1 MAEFTGELSPLIYL
15 ILSVV
20 AFAAGFISSIAGAGG
35 MVTLPALLW
44 AGIPP
49 LDALGTNKFQSV
61 FGTLSS
67 AINYFQNG
75 HLDLRPLWPGLLA
88 AICGAALGT
97 WTVTQLGGE
106 QLRTLLPILL
116 IAIALYFA
124 FSPRIANVDSSPRMS
139 NGLFNLVIGGG
150 VGFYGGFFGPG
161 MGSIY
166 ALAFAALL
174 GYNMRRAT
182 AHTKPLV
189 LATNLTSMVIFIA
202 GGHLLLG
209 LALCMSVAQAI
220 GARLGSNLVIAQ
232 GARLVRPVIIV
243 ATIAVAVKLLVD
255 TWGNAL

>member
-1 MAEFTGELSPLIYL
+1 MAEFTGDLPLITYL
-15 ILSVV
+15 ILTSV

-35 MVTLPALLW
+35 MITLPALLW

-67 AINYFQNG
+67 AFNFFQKG

-88 AICGAALGT
+88 AICGSALGT

-106 QLRTLLPILL
+106 QLRILLPVLL

-124 FSPRIANVDSSPRMS
+124 FSPRIADIDSRARLS
-139 NGLFNLVIGGG
+139 NGQFNLLIGGG
-150 VGFYGGFFGPG
+150 IGFYGGFFGPG

-189 LATNLTSMVIFIA
+189 LATNATSMFIFMA
-202 GGHLLLG
+202 GGHLLLW
-209 LALCMSVAQAI
+209 LAICMSAAQI
-220 GARLGSNLVIAQ
+220 VGARLGSNLVIAR
-232 GARLVRPVIIV
+232 GASLVRPVIV
-243 ATIAVAVKLLVD
+243 LATIAVAIRLLLE
-255 TWGNAL
+255 T

>member
-1 MAEFTGELSPLIYL
+1 MTAFTGELTSLTL
-15 ILSVV
+15 VILTAV

-35 MVTLPALLW
+35 MITLPALLW

-67 AINYFQNG
+67 TLNFFRKG
-75 HLDLRPLWPGLLA
+75 HLDFRPLWPGLLA
-88 AICGAALGT
+88 AAIGSAVGT
-97 WTVTQLGGE
+97 WSVTRLGGE

-124 FSPRIANVDSSPRMS
+124 FSPSISDLDRKPRMG
-139 NGLFNLVIGGG
+139 NGSFNVFIGGG
-150 VGFYGGFFGPG
+150 IGLYGGFFGPG
-161 MGSIY
+161 MGSFY

-189 LATNLTSMVIFIA
+189 LATNTTSMLLFMA
-202 GGHLLLG
+202 GGHLLWG
-209 LALCMSVAQAI
+209 LAICMSVAQFV
-220 GARLGSNLVIAQ
+220 GARLGSNLVIAR
-232 GARLVRPVIIV
+232 GVGLVRPVIIV
-243 ATIAVAVKLLVD
+243 ATLLVAVKLLLE
-255 TWGNAL
+255 A

>member
-1 MAEFTGELSPLIYL
+1 MTAFTGELTSLTL
-15 ILSVV
+15 VILTAV

-35 MVTLPALLW
+35 MITLPALLW

-67 AINYFQNG
+67 TLNFFRKG
-75 HLDLRPLWPGLLA
+75 HLDFRPLWPGLLA
-88 AICGAALGT
+88 AAIGSAVGT
-97 WTVTQLGGE
+97 WSVTRLGGE

-124 FSPRIANVDSSPRMS
+124 FSPSISDLDRKPRMG
-139 NGLFNLVIGGG
+139 NGWFNVLIGGG
-150 VGFYGGFFGPG
+150 IGFYGGFFGPG

-189 LATNLTSMVIFIA
+189 LATNTTSMLLFMA
-202 GGHLLLG
+202 GGHLLWG
-209 LALCMSVAQAI
+209 LAICMSVAQFV
-220 GARLGSNLVIAQ
+220 GARLGSNLVIAR
-232 GARLVRPVIIV
+232 GAGLVRPVIIV
-243 ATIAVAVKLLVD
+243 ATLLVAVKLLLE
-255 TWGNAL
+255 A

>member
-1 MAEFTGELSPLIYL
+1 MTLV
-15 ILSVV
+15 ILTAV

-35 MVTLPALLW
+35 MITLPALLW

-67 AINYFQNG
+67 TLNFFRKG
-75 HLDLRPLWPGLLA
+75 HLDFRPLWPGLLA
-88 AICGAALGT
+88 AAIGSAVGT
-97 WTVTQLGGE
+97 WSVTRLGGE

-124 FSPRIANVDSSPRMS
+124 FSPSISDLDRKPRMG
-139 NGLFNLVIGGG
+139 NGSFNVFIGGG
-150 VGFYGGFFGPG
+150 IGLYGGFFGPG
-161 MGSIY
+161 MGSFY

-189 LATNLTSMVIFIA
+189 LATNTTSMLLFMA
-202 GGHLLLG
+202 GGHLLWG
-209 LALCMSVAQAI
+209 LAICMSVAQFV
-220 GARLGSNLVIAQ
+220 GARLGSNLVIAR
-232 GARLVRPVIIV
+232 GVGLVRPVIIV
-243 ATIAVAVKLLVD
+243 ATLLVAVKLLLE
-255 TWGNAL
+255 A